1 VRARKLR
8 EFADG
13 ERIATDA
20 AFAVVC
26 ERAHGEQRSRF
37 LMTGSRARA
46 RCSDIYRDEFHS
58 FRLSFAY

>member
-1 VRARKLR
+1 MKSVKARKLR

-37 LMTGSRARA
+37 SIRGVE
-46 RCSDIYRDEFHS
+46 CGDEEAF
-58 FRLSFAY
+58 F